1 MNLKSFIAQ
10 SLPTFPVDSVVNC
23 QREIVKTVLLGW
35 YSEIRK
41 FAFINQFLILFLFMF
56 FCGGGGGTGETRRLD
71 ATIISA
77 TRFYVKLRHFFLGGG
92 VYPMTCHLKKYS
104 IQQSSYSCS
113 VNKIWE
119 KNIDP
124 AG

>member
-1 MNLKSFIAQ
+1 MITLVAITVERYCALIYALGNKGNLTTRKLKVCHNSF
-10 SLPTFPVDSVVNC
+10 
-23 QREIVKTVLLGW
+23 
-35 YSEIRK
+35 
-41 FAFINQFLILFLFMF
+41 
-56 FCGGGGGTGETRRLD
+56 
-71 ATIISA
+71 
-77 TRFYVKLRHFFLGGG
+77 
-92 VYPMTCHLKKYS
+92 KKYS